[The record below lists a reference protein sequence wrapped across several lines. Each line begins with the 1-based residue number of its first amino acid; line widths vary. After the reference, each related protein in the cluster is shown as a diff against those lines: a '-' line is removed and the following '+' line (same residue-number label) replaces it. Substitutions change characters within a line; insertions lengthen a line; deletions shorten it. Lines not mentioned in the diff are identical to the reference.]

1 MLSEAKLITDI
12 VLKSGVAIVS
22 FLLLAMLMSR
32 VEGASTQP
40 AQNPPAH
47 LSASAQLR

>member
-12 VLKSGVAIVS
+12 VLKSCGAIVS
-22 FLLLAMLMSR
+22 FLLLAIL
-32 VEGASTQP
+32 VSTIQEVLLLRTQTFP
-40 AQNPPAH
+40 TP